1 MGSVFNTNRL
11 VTKSAMRVNANKL
24 TPNKKLVTERKRAKL
39 HVEIAKMQI
48 IAMAINDFF
57 EEGRENI
64 EE

>member
-1 MGSVFNTNRL
+1 
-11 VTKSAMRVNANKL
+11 MRVNANKL